1 MKNVVVVELFGFEL
15 VGGGDVVGDAVF
27 DAVFDAVDI
36 AVSDVVGIEVGPLVG
51 DGVGSEL
58 TEYLYLVDSS
68 VGDGVGSE
76 SETALKPDSSIST
89 DDTSIFDGDGV
100 SWSSI
105 MGRMGI

>member
-1 MKNVVVVELFGFEL
+1 MKSPRWMKNSPLELGRTDKFTFSSLILSSSSSSNMSPIMKNVVVVELFGFEL

-58 TEYLYLVDSS
+58 TEYL
-68 VGDGVGSE
+68 
-76 SETALKPDSSIST
+76 
-89 DDTSIFDGDGV
+89 
-100 SWSSI
+100 
-105 MGRMGI
+105 